1 MSAEK
6 ILAKIVRAV
15 RSLPEDNR
23 ATLIQFAPEDER
35 ENFSLTDGLV
45 VRVKNA
51 ADVLALLAEI
61 QDTDLGLL
69 HKILTLPPAAD
80 RGHQDLL

>member
-15 RSLPEDNR
+15 RALPDDNR

-35 ENFSLTDGLV
+35 ENFSLTGGLV

-61 QDTDLGLL
+61 QDTDLGLF
-69 HKILTLPPAAD
+69 HKILALPPAAD
-80 RGHQDLL
+80 RGHHDLL

>member
-6 ILAKIVRAV
+6 ILSKIIRAV
-15 RSLPEDNR
+15 RALPDDNR

-45 VRVKNA
+45 VRVRDSAN
-51 ADVLALLAEI
+51 VLSLLVEI

-69 HKILTLPPAAD
+69 HQVWALPPAID
-80 RGHQDLL
+80 GSHHDLL